1 MAKIFQIPSSK
12 SSLLF
17 NPKSKPGTELSRT
30 IQNQEVMRSRSDNP
44 KSKIQ
49 NLKSVGLLAILFTL
63 LGGGA
68 AQAQQKKVYR
78 IGILLPGGALYETV
92 DGLKVGLRELGL
104 EEGKQFTL
112 TIKDTKG
119 DVKAA
124 EEAARNFEREKVS
137 LIYALATS
145 VITAAK
151 AATTNTPIVF
161 CIGSDPVTG
170 GLVDSFA
177 KPGGRLTGVHF
188 LLRDLTAKR
197 LEILKEIFPKASRV
211 VTFYDPGNPG
221 PTEAAKSGREEA
233 KRLGLKFIER
243 HVKSAEELRQA
254 LQALKAGEADA
265 FFYTPDAMVLSQAQ
279 LIIDTARAKRFA
291 TMFQEQSLVAKG
303 ALASYGQS
311 YYEIGRLSAKYVQKV
326 LSGTPPGD
334 LRIETFDD
342 VELVINLKTAKELGL
357 TIPPNVL
364 ARAKK
369 VIK

>member
-1 MAKIFQIPSSK
+1 MILDEGVMKKKIVSFALAV
-12 SSLLF
+12 LL
-17 NPKSKPGTELSRT
+17 L
-30 IQNQEVMRSRSDNP
+30 V
-44 KSKIQ
+44 
-49 NLKSVGLLAILFTL
+49 VGLPV
-63 LGGGA
+63 
-68 AQAQQKKVYR
+68 QAQQSKVHR
-78 IGILLPGGALYETV
+78 IGVLLPGGALYETV

-119 DVKAA
+119 DLKVA
-124 EEAARNFEREKVS
+124 EEAAKNFEREKVN
-137 LIYALATS
+137 LIYALAAS

-177 KPGGRLTGVHF
+177 KPGGRLTGIHY
-188 LLRDLTAKR
+188 LNRDLTAKR
-197 LEILKEIFPKASRV
+197 LEILKEILPKASRV
-211 VTFYDPGNPG
+211 LTFYDPGNRLA
-221 PTEAAKSGREEA
+221 TESAQLGREEA
-233 KRLGLKFIER
+233 KRLGLKFMER
-243 HVKSAEELRQA
+243 QLVSIEELKKA

-265 FFYTPDAMVLSQAQ
+265 YFYTPDAMVTGQAQ
-279 LIIDTARAKRFA
+279 LIIDTAKAKKLA
-291 TMFQEQSLVAKG
+291 TMFHEKSLVAKG

-326 LSGTPPGD
+326 LSGANPHD

-364 ARAKK
+364 ARANK
-369 VIK
+369 VIR